1 VAGLRWHRCTLAGR
15 LTIANLAG
23 PGEGEPVTAG
33 QPAAYPGPAG
43 GRPLGQPAAGA
54 GCDDGQVTQIPSAGE
69 ATAQD
74 QVAALCSDLIRID
87 TTNPGDHS
95 GPGERQAAEHVAA
108 LLADAGLEPAVLES
122 HPGRASV
129 VARITGTDPG
139 RPALL
144 IHGHLDV
151 VPADAADWQV
161 GPFSGELQDDCIWGR
176 GAVDMKDMDAMI
188 LAVVRQRLRE
198 GRRPP
203 RDIVLAFL
211 ADEEAGGTWGARWLV
226 DNHAELF
233 EGVTEA
239 VGEVG
244 GFSATIGGRRI
255 YPIQTAE
262 KGMAWLRLTARG
274 TAGHGSMLQPDN
286 AVTELA
292 ETVARLGRHE
302 WPVRMTPSVRAFL
315 AEAAAA
321 LGIDFTDNAA
331 DEVLAKLGPI
341 TRMVGATLTNTVNPT
356 VLKAGYKVNVVP
368 QAATADLDGRFLPG
382 HEEEFFA
389 EVDALLGAGV
399 RREFIHHDV
408 ALETTFDGDLAGAM
422 TAALLAEDPDASIV
436 PYCLSGG
443 TDAKSFSRLGIRCF
457 GFTPLRLPADLDFSG
472 MFHGVDERVPVEALR
487 FGVRVLDRFLDH
499 C

>member
-1 VAGLRWHRCTLAGR
+1 
-15 LTIANLAG
+15 
-23 PGEGEPVTAG
+23 
-33 QPAAYPGPAG
+33 
-43 GRPLGQPAAGA
+43 
-54 GCDDGQVTQIPSAGE
+54 VTQIPASGE

-74 QVAALCSDLIRID
+74 EVAALCSDLIRID

-95 GPGERQAAEHVAA
+95 GPGERTAAERVAA
-108 LLADAGLEPAVLES
+108 LLAEVGLEPAVLES

-129 VARITGTDPG
+129 VARISGTDPG

-161 GPFSGELQDDCIWGR
+161 HPFSGEVQDGCVWGR

-203 RDIVLAFL
+203 RDVVLAFL
-211 ADEEAGGTWGARWLV
+211 ADEEAGGTYGARWLV
-226 DNHAELF
+226 DNHPDLF

-239 VGEVG
+239 IGEVG
-244 GFSATIGGRRI
+244 GFSATVGGRRI

-262 KGMAWLRLTARG
+262 KGMAWMRLTARG

-286 AVTELA
+286 AVTEIA
-292 ETVARLGRHE
+292 ETVARIGRHE
-302 WPVRMTPSVRAFL
+302 WPVRLTPSVTAFL

-321 LGIDFTDNAA
+321 LGIDFTPAAA

-341 TRMVGATLTNTVNPT
+341 TRMVGATLTNTLNPT
-356 VLKAGYKVNVVP
+356 VLNAGYKVNVVP
-368 QAATADLDGRFLPG
+368 QAAAADVDGRFLPG
-382 HEEEFFA
+382 HEDEFFA
-389 EVDALLGAGV
+389 EVDELLGAGV
-399 RREFIHHDV
+399 RREFIHHDI
-408 ALETTFDGDLAGAM
+408 ALETTFDGDLCAAM
-422 TAALLAEDPDASIV
+422 TAALLAEDPDARIV

-457 GFTPLRLPADLDFSG
+457 GFTPLQLPADLDFSG
-472 MFHGVDERVPVEALR
+472 MFHGIDERVPVESLR
-487 FGVRVLDRFLDH
+487 FGVRVLDEFLDR